1 MNKKKLLSEI
11 ENEIEKLKEE
21 KEKSEVFLEK
31 NKKNFSNELIKF
43 NKDQIKNTIHIET
56 NERLTLWKRI
66 KQALGII

>member
-43 NKDQIKNTIHIET
+43 KKDQIKNTIHIET